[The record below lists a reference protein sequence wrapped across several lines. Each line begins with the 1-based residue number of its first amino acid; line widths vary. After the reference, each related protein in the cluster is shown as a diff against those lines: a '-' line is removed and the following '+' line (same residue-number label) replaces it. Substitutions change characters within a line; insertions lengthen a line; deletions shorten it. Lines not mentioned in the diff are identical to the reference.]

1 MIDKDTFLAGLAVL
15 AGAFGREVDAPVQ
28 RAYYAVLSP
37 QMTTEDFEKAVSLTL
52 ASETYWPS
60 PAVILSKVKA
70 DAESRGLMAFEH
82 VIRVMGANGGHRFLS
97 HDTYMREFDE
107 ATRMA
112 ISAVGGLAKIGDT
125 TEERWPAL
133 QRKFIAAHAEA
144 SNPTKRIAPAPI
156 DPRVN
161 ALVNRVLS
169 GRDRAAGAE
178 P

>member
-1 MIDKDTFLAGLAVL
+1 VIEKEPFLAGLAIL

-52 ASETYWPS
+52 ASESYWPS

-70 DAESRGLMAFEH
+70 DAESRGLVAFER
-82 VIRVMGANGGHRFLS
+82 VNRVMGANGGHRFLS
-97 HDTYMREFDE
+97 HDTYIREFDE

-125 TEERWPAL
+125 TEDRWPAL
-133 QRKFIAAHAEA
+133 QRRFVAAHTEA
-144 SNPTKRIAPAPI
+144 SSPTKRLPAAPI
-156 DPRVN
+156 DPRVD